1 MLVRKVKVQQSSMNT
16 VTAVAAAV
24 TYAIVSPFADLS
36 LALDCKYHIC
46 PKKFHEK
53 VRIPEIPDKLTS
65 PKSKRPNKRPPK
77 QRRLTSCFVF
87 AVPIHLCS
95 IYVLKRR
102 QEENERL
109 EKHQCCKHGT
119 GEAGEKRED
128 KKHQY
133 FG

>member
-1 MLVRKVKVQQSSMNT
+1 MRKVKESSRDT

-46 PKKFHEK
+46 PETFHEI

-65 PKSKRPNKRPPK
+65 PRAKDRANDH
-77 QRRLTSCFVF
+77 QNRRLTSCFVF

-95 IYVLKRR
+95 IDVLKRR
-102 QEENERL
+102 QEENDERL
-109 EKHQCCKHGT
+109 EKHQYCKHGT